1 MLPLSEPENS
11 PVLEVPVI
19 SSPELLKRLE
29 EAFPD
34 KLPRL
39 SDYSP
44 ESVLANIGKQE
55 VIRFVRVLLD
65 NERNTT

>member
-1 MLPLSEPENS
+1 M
-11 PVLEVPVI
+11 I
-19 SSPELLKRLE
+19 SSHELLRRLE

-39 SDYSP
+39 PDYSP
-44 ESVLANIGKQE
+44 ELVLASIGRQE

-65 NERNTT
+65 NERNNT